1 MLRLPSFAYWEVETV
16 GSHHTPGG
24 LLESLCTAAT
34 VFCSWVFVCSQDCT
48 GLTSAPHTD
57 LECVGAQA
65 SAIEPRKSG
74 SLQEIVMNGREI
86 CWGEHILRF
95 DDVSQANRDSL
106 WSVYTMC
113 QVHLQIH
120 GTSVANSKVHGTV
133 IDNYYSLTMT
143 TTLSANSTT
152 TALGGGRMAMAMA
165 MTTLDLR

>member
-86 CWGEHILRF
+86 CW
-95 DDVSQANRDSL
+95 
-106 WSVYTMC
+106 VYTMC